1 MADQTISTPMNNH
14 KTSHLCSTINITLK
28 PLYNLTMNLLTVM
41 GGGLPTDFKRVSGI
55 YFNLFPARFVR
66 EEARI
71 IHP

>member
-1 MADQTISTPMNNH
+1 
-14 KTSHLCSTINITLK
+14 
-28 PLYNLTMNLLTVM
+28 MNLLTVM
-41 GGGLPTDFKRVSGI
+41 EGGGLPTDFKRVSGI

>member
-1 MADQTISTPMNNH
+1 MS
-14 KTSHLCSTINITLK
+14 
-28 PLYNLTMNLLTVM
+28 LLTVM
-41 GGGLPTDFKRVSGI
+41 GGGGLPTDFKRVSGI

>member
-1 MADQTISTPMNNH
+1 MQYD
-14 KTSHLCSTINITLK
+14 K
-28 PLYNLTMNLLTVM
+28 YNLKSTLQPHHEPFNSY